1 MSGGYDAFK
10 FAVGGTVSPIRRIAA
25 ADAARQIGI
34 ASFTVWSG
42 VEFEENLHLIGEDL
56 LRRFCEGESFPD
68 RPEELRQFANDFPG
82 LADHDAL
89 EQMAAV
95 FQRPALETPF
105 HQESSLPDFRT
116 AIEDTIRAINT
127 GIWRTREGETIRRIP
142 SVHHLRDPKVKAKV
156 KDAIDLVDQLRR
168 ILASGLRDGKIKR
181 CGCDNQ
187 DCPVFT
193 IEGEISHRLDEI
205 RREVQRSFQQ
215 AVRLCE
221 S

>member
-42 VEFEENLHLIGEDL
+42 VEFEENLRLIGDDL
-56 LRRFCEGESFPD
+56 LRRLCEGESFPE

-105 HQESSLPDFRT
+105 RQESSLPDFQT
-116 AIEDTIRAINT
+116 AIEDTFRASNT

-156 KDAIDLVDQLRR
+156 VFVKARKAWTSGASAGLTDLAITCPSSDPTTP
-168 ILASGLRDGKIKR
+168 
-181 CGCDNQ
+181 Q
-187 DCPVFT
+187 DSWDFSPLL
-193 IEGEISHRLDEI
+193 GREIT
-205 RREVQRSFQQ
+205 VQRWNSLPVSVF
-215 AVRLCE
+215 
-221 S
+221 